1 MSLGKGVED
10 GMRIVSPCASYTAS
24 KNVRATNGIQRRG
37 FLRMRVNGKRVFR
50 VSHAVRWR
58 VGFTVATV
66 GRGGRDRMVRCQTQ
80 KQEADRGIGYDV
92 EDKVADVVIV
102 VIAVGV
108 IQLEDVATYKQ
119 ENVGNS
125 QRLSLVYTCTQRTQ
139 PLLSC
144 KGIF

>member
-1 MSLGKGVED
+1 
-10 GMRIVSPCASYTAS
+10 
-24 KNVRATNGIQRRG
+24 
-37 FLRMRVNGKRVFR
+37 
-50 VSHAVRWR
+50 
-58 VGFTVATV
+58 
-66 GRGGRDRMVRCQTQ
+66 MVRCQTQ